1 VYNYNISAGK
11 YFDFGDKGSI
21 TTPTDSIIWSILN
34 SKWDAKKD
42 YEFLF
47 SKYSTILNGE
57 LKGSSV
63 LIIYRLMM
71 TELLLMAYE
80 LTVSKQKFYKTCY
93 FHRV

>member
-1 VYNYNISAGK
+1 M
-11 YFDFGDKGSI
+11 
-21 TTPTDSIIWSILN
+21 L
-34 SKWDAKKD
+34 KKD

-80 LTVSKQKFYKTCY
+80 LTVSKQVQNSYSPGVAQIFMVTSPTGFRNSRELKAMLNYA
-93 FHRV
+93 RL

>member
-1 VYNYNISAGK
+1 MIN
-11 YFDFGDKGSI
+11 FEF
-21 TTPTDSIIWSILN
+21 
-34 SKWDAKKD
+34 KWDAKKD

-71 TELLLMAYE
+71 TEPLLMAYE
-80 LTVSKQKFYKTCY
+80 LTVSKQVQNSYSPGVAQIY
-93 FHRV
+93 GDESNRVLK

>member
-1 VYNYNISAGK
+1 MIK
-11 YFDFGDKGSI
+11 
-21 TTPTDSIIWSILN
+21 ILN
-34 SKWDAKKD
+34 SSGMLKKD

-71 TELLLMAYE
+71 TDPFDGLRTHSIEAGTKLLLSPGVAQIFMVTSPTGFRNSRE
-80 LTVSKQKFYKTCY
+80 LKAMLNYA
-93 FHRV
+93 RL